1 MFPEEGSIV
10 NHNVGLPEPWSNPRD
25 AGLSL
30 ITVSGY
36 SPLGHE
42 YNNPQSGTTNTIH
55 VADTMT
61 WTRGNH
67 LVKAGFD
74 ARMIRQDAFR
84 DVQARGSLTFTG
96 ALTGSP
102 LVDLLSGLPTFTT
115 LARVDNPQRL
125 RTESYA
131 GFVQDSYRVRPNVT
145 LSAGLRYDLTSPPVD
160 VDDRATLYNPETGT
174 LSPVGTG
181 GLTRAG
187 YETDRNNW
195 APRIGAAWTVDEA
208 ATTVLRGAYGIHYNH
223 SALAPSE
230 GLYFSAP
237 YFTFSA
243 FFPSPLGLVTLSDPF
258 PANFPIPTP
267 NPAFGFQPDLRT
279 PFLHEFNVT
288 VQRQLG
294 ATRVAEVAYVG
305 SRGRSLIAA
314 RDMNQAAPST
324 APLNLRPDP
333 RFADI
338 TLMESRARSEFDS
351 LQARFQQ
358 RYAFGCTML
367 VAYTLGKSMDD
378 ASGFFTS
385 AGDPNFPQDSNN
397 PGAEWGRSNFDVRH
411 RLSVSF
417 SYDLPFDFTIS
428 GIVQMQSG
436 RPFTVA
442 LLPEVDNSN
451 TGRSSLGFGA
461 NDRPNVSGSA
471 TASNPGPNQWFNTG
485 AFTMPA
491 FGTFGNAGRNILEG
505 PGYQNVNL
513 ALLKRVPL
521 RGRTSLQLRAEAF
534 NLLNRTNFDLPDN
547 FYGSPTFGQILSAG
561 APRHIQFGAR
571 LRVLD

>member
-1 MFPEEGSIV
+1 
-10 NHNVGLPEPWSNPRD
+10 VGT
-25 AGLSL
+25 AGLS
-30 ITVSGY
+30 
-36 SPLGHE
+36 
-42 YNNPQSGTTNTIH
+42 
-55 VADTMT
+55 
-61 WTRGNH
+61 
-67 LVKAGFD
+67 
-74 ARMIRQDAFR
+74 
-84 DVQARGSLTFTG
+84 
-96 ALTGSP
+96 
-102 LVDLLSGLPTFTT
+102 
-115 LARVDNPQRL
+115 
-125 RTESYA
+125 
-131 GFVQDSYRVRPNVT
+131 
-145 LSAGLRYDLTSPPVD
+145 
-160 VDDRATLYNPETGT
+160 
-174 LSPVGTG
+174 
-181 GLTRAG
+181 RAG
-187 YETDRNNW
+187 YEVDRNNW
-195 APRIGAAWTVDEA
+195 APRIGAAWTIDEA

-237 YFTFSA
+237 YFNFSA
-243 FFPSPLGLVTLSDPF
+243 FFTSPLGLVTLSDPF
-258 PANFPIPTP
+258 PRNFPIPTP
-267 NPAFGFQPDLRT
+267 NPAFGFQRDLRT

-288 VQRQLG
+288 LQRQLG
-294 ATRVAEVAYVG
+294 ATRVAEMAYVG
-305 SRGRSLIAA
+305 SRGRNLIAA
-314 RDMNQAAPST
+314 KDINQPRPSA

-338 TLMESRARSEFDS
+338 TFVESRARSQYDS
-351 LQARFQQ
+351 FQARFQQ

-397 PGAEWGRSNFDVRH
+397 LDAEWGRSSFDVRH

-417 SYDLPFDFTIS
+417 SYELPLDFTIS

-451 TGRSSLGFGA
+451 TGRGSLGFGG
-461 NDRPNVSGSA
+461 NDRPNVNGNAAA
-471 TASNPGPNQWFNTG
+471 TNQGPAQWFNTA
-485 AFTMPA
+485 AFSMPA

-561 APRHIQFGAR
+561 SPRHIQFGAR
-571 LRVLD
+571 FTF

>member
-1 MFPEEGSIV
+1 M
-10 NHNVGLPEPWSNPRD
+10 
-25 AGLSL
+25 
-30 ITVSGY
+30 
-36 SPLGHE
+36 
-42 YNNPQSGTTNTIH
+42 
-55 VADTMT
+55 
-61 WTRGNH
+61 
-67 LVKAGFD
+67 
-74 ARMIRQDAFR
+74 
-84 DVQARGSLTFTG
+84 
-96 ALTGSP
+96 
-102 LVDLLSGLPTFTT
+102 
-115 LARVDNPQRL
+115 
-125 RTESYA
+125 
-131 GFVQDSYRVRPNVT
+131 
-145 LSAGLRYDLTSPPVD
+145 
-160 VDDRATLYNPETGT
+160 
-174 LSPVGTG
+174 
-181 GLTRAG
+181 
-187 YETDRNNW
+187 
-195 APRIGAAWTVDEA
+195 
-208 ATTVLRGAYGIHYNH
+208 LRGAYGIHYNH

-237 YFTFSA
+237 YFNFSA
-243 FFPSPLGLVTLSDPF
+243 YFPSPLGLVTLSDPF
-258 PANFPIPTP
+258 PSNFPIPTP

-279 PFLHEFNVT
+279 PYLHEFNVT

-314 RDMNQAAPST
+314 RDINQPRPST

-338 TLMESRARSEFDS
+338 TFIESRARSEFDS

-397 PGAEWGRSNFDVRH
+397 PDAEWGRSNFDVRH

-417 SYDLPFDFTIS
+417 SYDLPLDFTIS

-461 NDRPNVSGSA
+461 NDRPNVSGNA
-471 TASNPGPNQWFNTG
+471 TAGNPGPNQWFNTA
-485 AFTMPA
+485 AFSMPA
-491 FGTFGNAGRNILEG
+491 YGTFGNAGRNILEG

-513 ALLKRVPL
+513 ALLKRVAL

-547 FYGSPTFGQILSAG
+547 FFGSPTFGQILSAG
-561 APRHIQFGAR
+561 APRHISSGRASLF
-571 LRVLD
+571 